1 MENSFHQISKSE
13 SERCGMNIIKH
24 IECKKGR
31 RFCLPKLIK
40 RPGRKEMYL
49 LEYVTMET

>member
-1 MENSFHQISKSE
+1 
-13 SERCGMNIIKH
+13 MNIIKH

-31 RFCLPKLIK
+31 QDRLPKLIK
-40 RPGRKEMYL
+40 RPGRKEMYF